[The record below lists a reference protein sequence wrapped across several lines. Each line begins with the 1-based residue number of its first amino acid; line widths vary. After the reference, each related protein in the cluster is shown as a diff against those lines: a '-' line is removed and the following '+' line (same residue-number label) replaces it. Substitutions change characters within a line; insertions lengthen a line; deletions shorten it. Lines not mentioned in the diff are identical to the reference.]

1 MQEIKNDPA
10 TDTDVNIKSPK
21 IIGRLK
27 SDKQKSEIIIISPK
41 HIILKNNEYI
51 KDVDEASASITE
63 SDSNCD
69 SANEDADEKVDHEL
83 GAEGLE

>member
-1 MQEIKNDPA
+1 
-10 TDTDVNIKSPK
+10 
-21 IIGRLK
+21 
-27 SDKQKSEIIIISPK
+27 
-41 HIILKNNEYI
+41 LKNNEYI